1 MGQFGPTV
9 AGNKGIRRFA
19 DSGIYLLGV
28 LVSSTIFGVLLDTLV
43 GSYSRSTLGA
53 RGALGATLALVCALL
68 TLDTLRLWGSRSTSF
83 GLNRQTPYGWRLRGA
98 IGILG
103 WGLDTGLP
111 VSTIRVTPLPLLGVV
126 LVAAGYG
133 GPLHGLAYGLGI
145 ALGLGA
151 RLIPGRI
158 PARIAESMDDLA
170 RQHHNLRPVRL
181 ILVPSGVTACL
192 LLACWSVL
200 PAVAK

>member
-1 MGQFGPTV
+1 M
-9 AGNKGIRRFA
+9 
-19 DSGIYLLGV
+19 
-28 LVSSTIFGVLLDTLV
+28 
-43 GSYSRSTLGA
+43 
-53 RGALGATLALVCALL
+53 
-68 TLDTLRLWGSRSTSF
+68 
-83 GLNRQTPYGWRLRGA
+83 
-98 IGILG
+98 
-103 WGLDTGLP
+103 
-111 VSTIRVTPLPLLGVV
+111 STIRVTPLPLLGVV